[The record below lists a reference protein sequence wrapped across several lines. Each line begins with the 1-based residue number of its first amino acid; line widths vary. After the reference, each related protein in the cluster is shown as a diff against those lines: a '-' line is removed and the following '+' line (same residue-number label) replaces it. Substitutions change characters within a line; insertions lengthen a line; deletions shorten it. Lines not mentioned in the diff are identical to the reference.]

1 MNIKA
6 IQNKV
11 ILKLDEPDT
20 ETSGGIIIANAKNEG
35 ITQGEVLAV
44 GPGAYSDDKKKFV
57 STTVKVGAQVLI
69 NAGSGSK
76 FTHQEVEYVTIA
88 ENEIVAQVSQ

>member
-11 ILKLDEPDT
+11 ILKLDDPDT
-20 ETSGGIIIANAKNEG
+20 ETSGGIIIANVKNEG

-44 GPGAYSDDKKKFV
+44 GPGMYSEDARKFV
-57 STTVKVGAQVLI
+57 PTTVKVGDQVLI
-69 NAGSGSK
+69 NAGSGAK
-76 FTHQEVEYVTIA
+76 FTQQDVEYVTIV
-88 ENEIVAQVSQ
+88 ENEIVALVS

>member
-6 IQNKV
+6 IQDKV

-20 ETSGGIIIANAKNEG
+20 ETSGGIIIANAVNEG

-44 GPGAYSDDKKKFV
+44 GPGVYSEDARKFV
-57 STTVKVGAQVLI
+57 ATTVKVGDQVLI

-76 FTHQEVEYVTIA
+76 FTQQDVEYVTIV
-88 ENEIVAQVSQ
+88 ENEIVAQVS

>member
-6 IQNKV
+6 IQDKV

-20 ETSGGIIIANAKNEG
+20 ETSGGIIIANAVNEG

-44 GPGAYSDDKKKFV
+44 GPGAYSEDARKFV
-57 STTVKVGAQVLI
+57 PTTVKVGDQVLI

-76 FTHQEVEYVTIA
+76 FTQQDVEYVTIV
-88 ENEIVAQVSQ
+88 ENEIVAQVS